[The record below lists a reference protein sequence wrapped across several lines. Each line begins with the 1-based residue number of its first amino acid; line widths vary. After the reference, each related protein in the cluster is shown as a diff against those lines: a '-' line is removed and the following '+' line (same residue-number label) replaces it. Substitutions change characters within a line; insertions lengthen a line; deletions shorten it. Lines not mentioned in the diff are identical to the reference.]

1 MTTGSSVSPSGEAAW
16 RIHRLMARFIG
27 GGYLAYALVCL
38 PEIRADLRITASW
51 WPPLAVVLSFG
62 PGWLLWT
69 MSFGRFRSRLSTLV
83 PMLCAGG
90 YLTAIASWFVA
101 WNGDHVASERGTWLV
116 LFPGLASLA
125 VVLARGP
132 WWTANLYLLI
142 VSPLAMVASTLG
154 RAPHFGQWPAFGDVA
169 YSIMFSGVFVWAA
182 IAALRTGDLWDEAR
196 ENAAQVEA
204 EAAAAAAREAE
215 RELHKLLVH
224 DRVLVVLQEV
234 RPGPNPRLVPYART
248 ALADMAATDGDDL
261 PNVDLLATLRSTAI
275 GISPDVM
282 VSVATAVDS
291 LPVPAA
297 VVSGIVDAVAEAIR
311 NAVRHAGPKAST
323 TLLGEWDGRGV
334 RLVVADNGCGFDPA
348 AVAADRMGLRFSI
361 ERRMAAVGGVA
372 AVDSAPRC
380 GTRIRLQWPR
390 D

>member
-1 MTTGSSVSPSGEAAW
+1 
-16 RIHRLMARFIG
+16 
-27 GGYLAYALVCL
+27 
-38 PEIRADLRITASW
+38 
-51 WPPLAVVLSFG
+51 
-62 PGWLLWT
+62 
-69 MSFGRFRSRLSTLV
+69 
-83 PMLCAGG
+83 
-90 YLTAIASWFVA
+90 
-101 WNGDHVASERGTWLV
+101 
-116 LFPGLASLA
+116 
-125 VVLARGP
+125 
-132 WWTANLYLLI
+132 
-142 VSPLAMVASTLG
+142 
-154 RAPHFGQWPAFGDVA
+154 
-169 YSIMFSGVFVWAA
+169 
-182 IAALRTGDLWDEAR
+182 
-196 ENAAQVEA
+196 
-204 EAAAAAAREAE
+204 
-215 RELHKLLVH
+215 
-224 DRVLVVLQEV
+224 
-234 RPGPNPRLVPYART
+234 
-248 ALADMAATDGDDL
+248 MAATDGDDL